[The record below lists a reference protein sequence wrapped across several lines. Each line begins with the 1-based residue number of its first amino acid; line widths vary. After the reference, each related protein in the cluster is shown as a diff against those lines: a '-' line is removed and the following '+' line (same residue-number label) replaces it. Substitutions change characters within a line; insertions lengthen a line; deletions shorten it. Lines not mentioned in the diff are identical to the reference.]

1 MAYTSGN
8 STFNLDL
15 TELVEEAFER
25 CGSQLRT
32 GYDLKTAK
40 RSINLLSIEWANRGI
55 NFWTVEEISIPLVYG
70 QAIYPVSADT
80 IDILDLVTRTNNS
93 SASNQSDINLNR
105 ISESTYS
112 TIPNKLTYGRPV
124 QVWYNRQT
132 GNSNIYTGVTLSAS
146 LTSTATTIS
155 LTSTFNMRSTGFV
168 QIDNEII
175 GYVNISGNQLLNCYR
190 GQYNT
195 TAVSHSV
202 GAAIYDQQ
210 LPSLAVWPTPDNGT
224 SYTLVYWRMR
234 RVQDSGTGV
243 YVQDIPFR
251 WITCLVAGLAYY
263 LSMKLPGMDVQ
274 RALGLKQEYM
284 EQLEQAIEEDREAV
298 SVRFVPRNLFYAR

>member
-32 GYDLKTAK
+32 GYDLRTAK
-40 RSINLLSIEWANRGI
+40 RSINLLTIEWANRGI
-55 NFWTVEEISIPLVYG
+55 NLWTVEEVSVPMVYG
-70 QAIYPVSADT
+70 QAIYPVDPST
-80 IDILDLVTRTNNS
+80 IDILDLVTRTNNAS
-93 SASNQSDINLNR
+93 TSNQQDINLNR

-112 TIPNKLTYGRPV
+112 TIPNKLTYGRPI
-124 QVWYNRQT
+124 QTWYNRQT
-132 GNSNIYTGVTLSAS
+132 GNENIYSGVSLAAS
-146 LTSTATTIS
+146 IVASDTTIT
-155 LTSTFNMRSTGFV
+155 LNTTANMRSCGYI

-195 TAVSHSV
+195 TAASHSA
-202 GAAIYDQQ
+202 GAQIYNQQ
-210 LPSLAVWPTPDNGT
+210 LPFLAVWPTPDSST
-224 SYTLVYWRMR
+224 PYTLVYWRMR

-243 YVQDIPFR
+243 YIQDIPFR
-251 WITCLVAGLAYY
+251 WITCMVAGLAYH
-263 LSMKLPGMDVQ
+263 LSMKIMGVDPM
-274 RALGLKQEYM
+274 RIAALKADYM
-284 EQLEQAIEEDREAV
+284 EQFEQAAQEDREAV
-298 SVRFVPRNLFYAR
+298 AIRFVPRNLFYSR

>member
-1 MAYTSGN
+1 MAYTSGS

-40 RSINLLSIEWANRGI
+40 RSINLLTIEWANRGI
-55 NFWTVEEISIPLVYG
+55 NFWTVEEISVPLVYG

-93 SASNQSDINLNR
+93 SAANQQDINLNR

-132 GNSNIYTGVTLSAS
+132 GNSNIYAGVTLAAS
-146 LTSTATTIS
+146 LTPTATTITLS
-155 LTSTFNMRSTGFV
+155 STFNMRSTGFV

-195 TAVSHSV
+195 TAASHSV

-224 SYTLVYWRMR
+224 QYTLVYWRMR

-251 WITCLVAGLAYY
+251 WITCLVAGLSYY
-263 LSMKLPGMDVQ
+263 LSIKIQGVDPNRVLFLQ
-274 RALGLKQEYM
+274 QEYRT
-284 EQLEQAIEEDREAV
+284 QLEQAMEEDREDVAI
-298 SVRFVPRNLFYAR
+298 RFVPRNLFYAR

>member
-32 GYDLKTAK
+32 GYDLRTAK
-40 RSINLLSIEWANRGI
+40 RSINLLTIEWANRGI

-70 QAIYPVSADT
+70 QAIYPVGADT
-80 IDILDLVTRTNNS
+80 IDILDLVTRTNNGQ
-93 SASNQSDINLNR
+93 ANNQQDINLNR

-112 TIPNKLTYGRPV
+112 TIPNKLTYGRPI

-132 GNSNIYTGVTLSAS
+132 GNSNIYTGVSLVAS
-146 LTSTATTIS
+146 LTPSATTIT
-155 LTSTFNMRSTGFV
+155 LNTTFNMRSTGFV

-195 TAVSHSV
+195 TATSHSV

-224 SYTLVYWRMR
+224 PYTLVYWRMR
-234 RVQDSGTGV
+234 RLQDAGTGV
-243 YVQDIPFR
+243 NIQDIPFR
-251 WITCLVAGLAYY
+251 FINCFVAGLSY
-263 LSMKLPGMDVQ
+263 LLSVKIQGTDPNRVLF
-274 RALGLKQEYM
+274 LKQEYE
-284 EQLEQAIEEDREAV
+284 EQFDLAAAEDRETAPI
-298 SVRFVPRNLFYAR
+298 RWVPRNMFYSR

>member
-32 GYDLKTAK
+32 GYDLRTAK
-40 RSINLLSIEWANRGI
+40 RSINLLTIEWANRGI

-70 QAIYPVSADT
+70 QAIYPVGADT

-93 SASNQSDINLNR
+93 QANNQQDINLNR

-112 TIPNKLTYGRPV
+112 TIPNKLTYGRPI

-132 GNSNIYTGVTLSAS
+132 GNSNIYSGVTLAAT
-146 LTSTATTIS
+146 LTPSNTTITLS
-155 LTSTFNMRSTGFV
+155 STFNMRSTGFI

-195 TAVSHSV
+195 TATSHNV

-210 LPSLAVWPTPDNGT
+210 LPSLAVWPTPDNST
-224 SYTLVYWRMR
+224 PYTLVYWRMR

-251 WITCLVAGLAYY
+251 WITCLVAGLSYY
-263 LSMKLPGMDVQ
+263 LAMKIPGMDIQ
-274 RALGLKQEYM
+274 RAAGLKAEYM
-284 EQLEQAIEEDREAV
+284 EQLQQAIEEDREDV
-298 SVRFVPRNLFYAR
+298 SIRFVPRNLFYAR